1 MPGGGKMRLPPDYWT
16 TDWSKVPES
25 PLIEELLGGTELVK
39 ERYRRGQNA
48 NEFISDADFATVAE
62 KSTDDGY

>member
-1 MPGGGKMRLPPDYWT
+1 MLRPPDYWA

-25 PLIEELLGGTELVK
+25 PLLQQLFGGTELVE

-48 NEFISDADFATVAE
+48 NEFISAADFSKVAE
-62 KSTDDGY
+62 KSTNGEY